1 MAVTI
6 SGMFGSG
13 HTYFSDSPVIITIS
27 GLQWP
32 GSSPFNIVCVYVLYG
47 SDVVGVF
54 KADTGGQSTISFDI
68 SSALRAIWSDYDFSS
83 DVACANAAIGTSG
96 SQQMSRNYRS
106 YSLNVKTEYMAS
118 DDGGVFTVTDSGTFD
133 GGRCVMGRLNE
144 WERSLIARKED
155 ADASSLEHTNI
166 RNGDASTK
174 PANIPERVGKYS
186 ITSWVDVNVSG
197 TKSYYYPAGTTA
209 AEDTHD
215 AHAPIVL
222 RDTGHEYVDFLFVNR
237 RGAVETCSALMKESM
252 NIEVSTTQY
261 NRVERPSFKP
271 SRSLMAIASGGRRSW
286 SMSSGYVDREWAEWW
301 TLEFLMSR
309 QWWMRYGGKFVPVT
323 VSPKTK
329 STSIYDRSKLTV
341 PHVDFT
347 VTLGLEG

>member
-1 MAVTI
+1 
-6 SGMFGSG
+6 MFGSE
-13 HTYFSDSPVIITIS
+13 HTYFSNSPVIITIS

-47 SDVVGVF
+47 GNEVGVF
-54 KADTGGQSTISFDI
+54 KADTGGQSEISFDI

-83 DVACANAAIGTSG
+83 EVARANAAIANGASG
-96 SQQMSRNYRS
+96 YQQMSRNYRS

-118 DDGGVFTVTDSGTFD
+118 DDGGVYTVTDSGTFE
-133 GGRCVMGRLNE
+133 GGRCVPGSMTE
-144 WERSLIARKED
+144 WERSQIAQKED
-155 ADASSLEHTNI
+155 ADASSLEHTNQ
-166 RNGDASTK
+166 RYGDASTK
-174 PANIPERVGKYS
+174 PTNTPERVGKDS
-186 ITSWVDVNVSG
+186 ITSWVDVNINNTQSI
-197 TKSYYYPAGTTA
+197 YYPANTTA
-209 AEDTHD
+209 AEDGYA
-215 AHAPIVL
+215 AHAPMVL
-222 RDTGHEYVDFLFVNR
+222 RDTRQEYVDFLFVNR
-237 RGAVETCSALMKESM
+237 RGAVETCSALMKEAM
-252 NIEVSTTQY
+252 EIEVNTTQY
-261 NRVERPSFKP
+261 NRVERPSFIP

-323 VSPKTK
+323 VSPAKK
-329 STSIYDRSKLTV
+329 STSIYDRSKQMV